1 MSVNRRSSALRLV
14 RVAAVSIVAATFA
27 VDAAPPADT
36 FAQRMLAC
44 TGCHDN
50 EGRRGRD
57 AYYPRIAGK
66 PAAYLYN
73 QLVNFRDGR
82 RFYALMTYLVDLQTD
97 AYLREM
103 AEHFASQKATYPPP
117 EVAKVEPAVLDRGR
131 ALVQD
136 GDAGRKL
143 PACAE
148 CHGGA
153 LTGMQPAVPGLL
165 GLPRDY
171 IVAQLNAWRNGTRRA
186 LPPDCMGDIANGLT
200 VEEIAAVAA
209 WLGTQPV
216 PPNPQAEPARRLPR
230 ECGGIAGVASK

>member
-1 MSVNRRSSALRLV
+1 MSAVRFLRIAAASLVFAAL
-14 RVAAVSIVAATFA
+14 AA
-27 VDAAPPADT
+27 DAAPPADT

-66 PAAYLYN
+66 PAGYLYN

-82 RFYALMTYLVDLQTD
+82 RFYSLMTYLVDLQTD
-97 AYLREM
+97 AYLHEM
-103 AEHFASQKATYPPP
+103 AEHFASLEATYPPP
-117 EVAKVEPAVLDRGR
+117 EVAKVDPAVLDRGR
-131 ALVQD
+131 ALVQV

-153 LTGMQPAVPGLL
+153 LAGVQPAIPGLL

-171 IVAQLNAWRNGTRRA
+171 VVAQLNAWRNGTRRA
-186 LPPDCMGDIANGLT
+186 LPPDCMADVAKGLT
-200 VEEIAAVAA
+200 VEEITAVAT
-209 WLGTQPV
+209 WLAAQPV
-216 PPNPQAEPARRLPR
+216 PPNPQAEAPKRRPR
-230 ECGGIAGVASK
+230 ECGGIVGVASK

>member
-1 MSVNRRSSALRLV
+1 MLKLLRIAAASL
-14 RVAAVSIVAATFA
+14 VAAAFA
-27 VDAAPPADT
+27 VGAAPPADT

-66 PAAYLYN
+66 PAGYLYN

-82 RFYALMTYLVDLQTD
+82 RFYSLMTYMVDLQAD
-97 AYLREM
+97 AYLRDM
-103 AEHFASQKATYPPP
+103 AEYFSSQKASYPAP
-117 EVAKVEPAVLDRGR
+117 EVAKVDPAVLDRGR

-136 GDAGRKL
+136 GDKGRKL
-143 PACAE
+143 PACAQ
-148 CHGGA
+148 CHGGG
-153 LTGMQPAVPGLL
+153 LLGVQPAVPALL

-171 IVAQLNAWRNGTRRA
+171 LVSQINAWRNGTRRA
-186 LPPDCMGDIANGLT
+186 LPPDCMADVANGLT
-200 VEEIAAVAA
+200 VEEIAAVAT
-209 WLGTQPV
+209 WLAAQPV
-216 PPNPQAEPARRLPR
+216 PANPQAEPPQRLPR